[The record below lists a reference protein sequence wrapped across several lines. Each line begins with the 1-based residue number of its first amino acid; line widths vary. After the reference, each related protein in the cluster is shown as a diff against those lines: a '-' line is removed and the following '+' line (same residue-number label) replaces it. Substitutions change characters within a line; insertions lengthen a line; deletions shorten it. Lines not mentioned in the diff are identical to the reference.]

1 MKSNESRAYL
11 YALTC
16 VALWSTVATAFKLG
30 LATMQ
35 PVQLLFGGAL
45 VSALFYAFHITLR
58 KGWPEF
64 KTLPVNHIKALLLLG
79 LMNPFLYY
87 LLLFEAYDR
96 LPAQI
101 AQPLNYTWA
110 IVYSVLAVVF
120 LKQKISRLGYIG
132 MTVSYLGVVILVT
145 RGQITDFSQFDAS
158 GLIFALA
165 STVLWA
171 GFWLLAVKLPYSADI
186 KMGACFFVG
195 TPLIGLVC
203 FFTSGLPEL
212 SPGNL
217 LYIGWVGIVEMGLTF
232 LLWQKALSLTR
243 HSARISQLI
252 FLSPLISLFLIQNVL
267 GEQVHV
273 SSVTALILIIGGLLL
288 SARTDKPEKLTAR
301 S

>member
-1 MKSNESRAYL
+1 MKSNESKAFI
-11 YALTC
+11 YALIC

-30 LATMQ
+30 LANMQ

-45 VSALFYAFHITLR
+45 VSAMFFACHITLR
-58 KGWPEF
+58 KGWSEF
-64 KTLPVNHIKALLLLG
+64 KTLPVNHIKLLILLG

-110 IVYSVLAVVF
+110 IVYSLLAVVF
-120 LKQKISRLGYIG
+120 LKQKISRFGYIG
-132 MTVSYLGVVILVT
+132 MTVSYLGVLILIT
-145 RGQITDFSQFDAS
+145 RGEITDFAQFS
-158 GLIFALA
+158 TPGLILALA
-165 STVLWA
+165 STLLWA
-171 GFWLLAVKLPYSADI
+171 GFWLLAVKLPYSPDI

-195 TPLIGLVC
+195 TPFIGLVSY
-203 FFTSGLPEL
+203 FTGGLPEL
-212 SPGNL
+212 NQANL
-217 LYIGWVGIVEMGLTF
+217 LYFTWVGIVEMGLTF

-288 SARTDKPEKLTAR
+288 SARTGSPKHA
-301 S
+301 